1 MRKRLYVLLISC
13 ATLLSAHAQL
23 SDKGYYRIQNVNTKR
38 WMSLSDNTSTGVDN
52 VSMTADC
59 GALVTKR
66 IWEDVVTDPG
76 SIFFIE
82 KLADSS
88 IRPNT
93 IEANVGGQGTSIKEL
108 INYTLLIT
116 KVGSAYRCL
125 LYTSPSPRDN

>member
-38 WMSLSDNTSTGVDN
+38 WMSLSDNTSKGVDN

-66 IWEDVVTDPG
+66 IWEDVVADPG

-93 IEANVGGQGTSIKEL
+93 IEANVGHLS
-108 INYTLLIT
+108 
-116 KVGSAYRCL
+116 VGRKAE
-125 LYTSPSPRDN
+125 

>member
-108 INYTLLIT
+108 ITEAPAGEIGP
-116 KVGSAYRCL
+116 KA
-125 LYTSPSPRDN
+125 